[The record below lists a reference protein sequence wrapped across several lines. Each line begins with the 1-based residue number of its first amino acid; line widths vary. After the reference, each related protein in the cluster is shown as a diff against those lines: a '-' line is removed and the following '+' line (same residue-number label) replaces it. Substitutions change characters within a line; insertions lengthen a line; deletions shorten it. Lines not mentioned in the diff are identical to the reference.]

1 MGASRGPLPMLT
13 KPSAGQAVAGEP
25 RLRDA
30 DRPAHMGGQTTS
42 VVTGG
47 DGGKELQEAE
57 ASAFSA
63 K

>member
-1 MGASRGPLPMLT
+1 MLT